1 MARVSSPGRGA
12 EAPAA
17 KKSTPRDSLFADFN
31 FELITNEPIEPDEE
45 NSRGINPGIL
55 PNAGNP
61 HVARALLH
69 FAPRTMLVPLIT
81 YGVMAYSR
89 HEAYNHL
96 AY

>member
-1 MARVSSPGRGA
+1 MARVSSPGRGV

-55 PNAGNP
+55 PNRSFVHKTLSISA
-61 HVARALLH
+61 
-69 FAPRTMLVPLIT
+69 
-81 YGVMAYSR
+81 
-89 HEAYNHL
+89 
-96 AY
+96 